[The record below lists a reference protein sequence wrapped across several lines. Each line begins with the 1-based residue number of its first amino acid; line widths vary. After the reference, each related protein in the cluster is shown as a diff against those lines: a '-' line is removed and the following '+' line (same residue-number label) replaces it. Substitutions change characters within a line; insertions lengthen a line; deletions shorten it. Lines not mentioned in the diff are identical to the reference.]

1 MRSALRACANSLI
14 THGVTGSRLAKQHR
28 FTLPAG
34 TTALS
39 DASLVPALLP
49 LLGHHNPAHLTL
61 VASTVR
67 ILESF
72 MDYK

>member
-1 MRSALRACANSLI
+1 MRPALHACASSLKA
-14 THGVTGSRLAKQHR
+14 HGVTGSSLAKQHR
-28 FTLPAG
+28 FTFPTG